1 MRLHPEMILR
11 VKMLAQELT
20 RLPNNEIPLE
30 DFVVE
35 VRVTDEMPWQ
45 ASVRWKK
52 YDALVASGE
61 GDDSF
66 TACEACEVDLN
77 SRIATKGL

>member
-1 MRLHPEMILR
+1 MILR
-11 VKMLAQELT
+11 VKRLAQELT

-35 VRVTDEMPWQ
+35 VRVTDETPWQ

-61 GDDSF
+61 GDDLF
-66 TACEACEVDLN
+66 NACDACEVDLKI
-77 SRIATKGL
+77 RIANKGTQSR